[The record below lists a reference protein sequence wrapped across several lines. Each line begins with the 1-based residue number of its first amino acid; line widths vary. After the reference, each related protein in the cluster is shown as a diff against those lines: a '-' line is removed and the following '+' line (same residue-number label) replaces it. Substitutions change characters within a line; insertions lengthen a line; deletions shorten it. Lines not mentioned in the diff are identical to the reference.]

1 MAVVRW
7 LRPPPYKRLS
17 LANKRAFSI
26 IAEIP
31 IAELEMKRR
40 ISVRER
46 EDCTLVAWY
55 GYLCAPRAGG
65 AYDSH
70 HRTAR
75 IAGRIWRCG
84 CRVAARGTRAAAGDA
99 GRRFSQQHIAR
110 RVGASRG
117 RVPPRPKGRRL
128 RRGSQASE
136 IVSAYSIGTCCR
148 PTNRCLASARSS
160 DLRILPVSVIGK
172 ALAAPAGDHLV
183 DVDGGAGRALEQCR
197 VGTLSRL
204 ATPCRFLWLL
214 SLAA

>member
-70 HRTAR
+70 HRTAG
-75 IAGRIWRCG
+75 IAGRARRRG
-84 CRVAARGTRAAAGDA
+84 SRFAARGAGAAGRQGLAHRHAGYHRRGGQIRRHQCVPARPRGAWIYRGKEPHHRLSLGRRPPRALSGTRSRALSGATAFAAATAIRD
-99 GRRFSQQHIAR
+99 
-110 RVGASRG
+110 
-117 RVPPRPKGRRL
+117 
-128 RRGSQASE
+128 
-136 IVSAYSIGTCCR
+136 
-148 PTNRCLASARSS
+148 RCA
-160 DLRILPVSVIGK
+160 
-172 ALAAPAGDHLV
+172 
-183 DVDGGAGRALEQCR
+183 
-197 VGTLSRL
+197 
-204 ATPCRFLWLL
+204 
-214 SLAA
+214 

>member
-70 HRTAR
+70 HRTAG

-84 CRVAARGTRAAAGDA
+84 CRVAARGTRAAAGEVTD
-99 GRRFSQQHIAR
+99 H
-110 RVGASRG
+110 RVLGH
-117 RVPPRPKGRRL
+117 
-128 RRGSQASE
+128 GSFGLESLD
-136 IVSAYSIGTCCR
+136 CCF
-148 PTNRCLASARSS
+148 C
-160 DLRILPVSVIGK
+160 
-172 ALAAPAGDHLV
+172 AATA
-183 DVDGGAGRALEQCR
+183 
-197 VGTLSRL
+197 
-204 ATPCRFLWLL
+204 
-214 SLAA
+214 